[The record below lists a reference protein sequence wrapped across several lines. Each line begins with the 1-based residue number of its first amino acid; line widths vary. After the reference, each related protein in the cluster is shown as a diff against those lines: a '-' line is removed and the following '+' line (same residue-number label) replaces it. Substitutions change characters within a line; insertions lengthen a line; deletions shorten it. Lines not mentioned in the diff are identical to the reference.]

1 LSTAVL
7 GSVLSEV
14 VRIVVP
20 MTTSA
25 AALTAVVDAL
35 VEVRVSGL
43 CASQLQDGIAAVS
56 AQVARLDGWLSVA
69 SGQLQATTGGQV
81 TTADGGERSVVG
93 WLAGAT
99 CAAPGTAGSQLR
111 TAAALRSLPLII
123 DAVLDGVLTQGQ
135 AAVLAR
141 LVGPIPAEHLAASQA
156 ELVQVAAGRDPAQL
170 AVWVRHLIATHCEPA
185 LEDDERAA
193 HDARYLQTR
202 REDDGSVRGRF
213 LLPGADAE
221 TLLTAL
227 EPLAR
232 RAGDSDLRSAGQ
244 RRADALVELADQV
257 LRHGDLPEHGG
268 QRPQL
273 SYLLPAGWA
282 ARQADR
288 AHCPTCARCPQHR
301 PAGFADTVLASQPG
315 TAGVPAEHAC
325 AAAAWTGPQTRTRIE
340 TMLCEARISR
350 VLLDSVGQVRRLETL
365 TDTVTAA
372 QRRALAARD
381 LGCAARGCTRPPAG
395 CDAHHLIPLA
405 DGGTTALANLV
416 LLCRRHH
423 VLWHLGQLRLVDL
436 HVPWHPEASGA
447 GPPRK

>member
-1 LSTAVL
+1 
-7 GSVLSEV
+7 
-14 VRIVVP
+14 
-20 MTTSA
+20 MTTTPG
-25 AALTAVVDAL
+25 ALTAVVDAL
-35 VEVRVSGL
+35 VQEPVEQLSAPELQAFIAGL
-43 CASQLQDGIAAVS
+43 APQLQ
-56 AQVARLDGWLSVA
+56 RLTGLLSVA
-69 SGQLQATTGGQV
+69 IGELNARTAGTLGTDGAKSRTVVGWLAEIGTESASTTGGQV
-81 TTADGGERSVVG
+81 R
-93 WLAGAT
+93 LA
-99 CAAPGTAGSQLR
+99 S
-111 TAAALRSLPLII
+111 ALRSLPLVA
-123 DAVLDGVLTQGQ
+123 DAVLSGRLGQHQ
-135 AAVLAR
+135 AAVLGR
-141 LVGPIPAEHLAASQA
+141 LVGRIPAEHLGASQA
-156 ELVQVAAGRDPAQL
+156 DLIQVAIGRTPPELQA
-170 AVWVRHLIATHCEPA
+170 WVRHLIATHCEPQLDA
-185 LEDDERAA
+185 DARSAA
-193 HDARYLQTR
+193 NRRYLQTR
-202 REDDGSVRGRF
+202 NNGGGAVRGSF
-213 LLPGADAE
+213 LLPAEDAE
-221 TLLTAL
+221 AVLTAL
-227 EPLAR
+227 EPLGR

-381 LGCAARGCTRPPAG
+381 LGCAARGCTRPPVS

-405 DGGTTALANLV
+405 DRGTTALANLV

-436 HVPWHPEASGA
+436 HVPWHPEASGPD
-447 GPPRK
+447 PPSQCVA